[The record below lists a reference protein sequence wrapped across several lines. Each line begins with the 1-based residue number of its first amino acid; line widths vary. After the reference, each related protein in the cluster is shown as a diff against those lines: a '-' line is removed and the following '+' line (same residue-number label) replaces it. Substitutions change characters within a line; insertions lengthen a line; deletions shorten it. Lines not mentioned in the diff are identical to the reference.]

1 MCLKCLKNSFVSF
14 KWLLEA
20 FIYSFFVL
28 FPSTTHTLTTKVK
41 FENKWM
47 FVQEIMARLWK
58 LIILGKRHIFWK
70 APKLL
75 HFAFSLFVLF
85 LFFGKFTKNCRMGSK
100 NKYSSL
106 HSESENDFRIVLSE
120 NLYSTAQVQLLFQHP
135 ISPSIAQTVSHPI
148 QFRFPFSSQ
157 PNCVDKFRNVTLFP
171 HE

>member
-1 MCLKCLKNSFVSF
+1 MNVCSGNHGTSLKAHYSGKKTYLLKGTQIVTFCFFSFR
-14 KWLLEA
+14 
-20 FIYSFFVL
+20 
-28 FPSTTHTLTTKVK
+28 T
-41 FENKWM
+41 
-47 FVQEIMARLWK
+47 
-58 LIILGKRHIFWK
+58 
-70 APKLL
+70 
-75 HFAFSLFVLF
+75 F